1 MLRADVVGGGDA
13 RLLDQVVKPAMTT
26 NERYNDDNG
35 KAAPL
40 KTNYKR

>member
-26 NERYNDDNG
+26 KLERERNSIG
-35 KAAPL
+35 TA
-40 KTNYKR
+40 RFFEFG